1 MTIAKQLYR
10 RRFADKYII
19 NFGVFQQL
27 KARDNTPNF
36 INFHPE
42 LDGDNSPL
50 KFSTLQLS
58 VLNNKLNYDGD

>member
-1 MTIAKQLYR
+1 MYR

-19 NFGVFQQL
+19 NFGVLKQL
-27 KARDNTPNF
+27 KARDGTPNF

-42 LDGDNSPL
+42 LDGDNSPR

-58 VLNNKLNYDGD
+58 VLNNKLKHDGD